1 MYNNL
6 YTIFSGF
13 FLFCVYTRSPVAG
26 KGVKMLRNASGM
38 VNRSIALTRFTAH
51 TPHLNRAAL

>member
-26 KGVKMLRNASGM
+26 KGVKILRNASGM
-38 VNRSIALTRFTAH
+38 VSHGPSMLVSTYTLH
-51 TPHLNRAAL
+51 CTYPTP